1 MKRLVFLAPL
11 IIFAALAGVFGW
23 QVTQGGDPS
32 VLPSTMVD
40 RPAPE
45 FDLPPLPGFEAG
57 FARADLT
64 GGGPALVNIFAS
76 WCVPCLAEHPVI
88 TRLAENGLPVYG
100 INYKNEPDEAV
111 TWLARHGNPY
121 TAIGVDPEGAT
132 GIDFGVTGVPET
144 FLVDGEG
151 RVRYHF
157 RGPLTPEIV
166 DDRLRPLL
174 EELAG

>member
-64 GGGPALVNIFAS
+64 GGRPALVNIFAS
-76 WCVPCLAEHPVI
+76 WCGPCRAEMPM
-88 TRLAENGLPVYG
+88 LL
-100 INYKNEPDEAV
+100 EARDANPEV
-111 TWLARHGNPY
+111 TFL
-121 TAIGVDPEGAT
+121 
-132 GIDFGVTGVPET
+132 GIDHLDRRE
-144 FLVDGEG
+144 DGEAF
-151 RVRYHF
+151 V
-157 RGPLTPEIV
+157 
-166 DDRLRPLL
+166 
-174 EELAG
+174 EELGI